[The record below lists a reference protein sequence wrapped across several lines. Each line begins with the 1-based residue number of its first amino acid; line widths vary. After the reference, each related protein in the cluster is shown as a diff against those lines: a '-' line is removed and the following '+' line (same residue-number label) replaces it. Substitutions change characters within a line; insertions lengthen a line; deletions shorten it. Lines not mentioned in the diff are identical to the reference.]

1 MYEKLE
7 VRCVSDSILPLSAQ
21 TDLSLNVPEIA
32 VVFVGQVDGAVAAI
46 EKLAGAEEYVRF
58 AIVSV

>member
-1 MYEKLE
+1 M
-7 VRCVSDSILPLSAQ
+7 SDSILPLSAQ

-46 EKLAGAEEYVRF
+46 EKLAGVEEYVRF

>member
-1 MYEKLE
+1 M
-7 VRCVSDSILPLSAQ
+7 SSSILPRSTH
-21 TDLSLNVPEIA
+21 TDFPLKVPDIA

-46 EKLAGAEEYVRF
+46 EKLAGVEEYVRF